1 MATITAVVFK
11 EGGKTYYF
19 APRENEEYKVGAGV
33 VVETSRGI
41 EYATVV
47 TPRAEVDDD
56 KLVLPLKPIVRAA
69 TAKDEETHR
78 KNTERRQDAMK
89 TVREKIEKHNLEMKL
104 IDCEFAF
111 DGSKAVFYY
120 SAPQRVDFR
129 ELVKEL
135 SSCFHMRIELRQ
147 VGIRDEIKLIGGI
160 SPCGREC
167 CCSSCMP
174 DVKKVSI
181 KMAKTQGLSLNPQK
195 ISGLCGRLMCC
206 LSYENDYYA
215 ETGRQMPKVGTEL
228 NTPDG
233 KGVVVNVNMLK
244 MLVRVRIEDK
254 ARDSVSYKDYTL
266 EDLNYGHTEKN
277 YAEDNDERDN
287 GVKEVINE
295 KVNEDAPS
303 QNGGENRQNKN
314 HKRKKKNKN
323 GNKPN
328 GAQPAGQGNGQSNKQ
343 GEKLQQPQQQQNNGQ
358 PSSKKK
364 KNKKFRNFQNKNA

>member
-11 EGGKTYYF
+11 EGGKVYYF
-19 APRENEEYKVGAGV
+19 APKENEEYKVGAGV

-47 TPRAEVDDD
+47 TPRAEVDDE
-56 KLVLPLKPIVRAA
+56 KLVLPLKSIVRAA
-69 TAKDEETHR
+69 TPKDDETHK
-78 KNTERRQDAMK
+78 KNIERRAGAMK

-215 ETGRQMPKVGTEL
+215 ETCKQMPKIGSEVH
-228 NTPDG
+228 TPEG

-244 MLVRVRIEDK
+244 MLIRVRIEDK
-254 ARDSVSYKDYTL
+254 SKDSVSYKDFTVEEL
-266 EDLNYGHTEKN
+266 NFRRPRETEDEEPAT
-277 YAEDNDERDN
+277 D
-287 GVKEVINE
+287 GVKEVITEKINE
-295 KVNEDAPS
+295 GAP
-303 QNGGENRQNKN
+303 QNGEENRQNRN
-314 HKRKKKNKN
+314 RRRKKNKN
-323 GNKPN
+323 NGGNKPN
-328 GAQPAGQGNGQSNKQ
+328 GAQNAQQGAP
-343 GEKLQQPQQQQNNGQ
+343 QPNNNVRQNRPQ
-358 PSSKKK
+358 
-364 KNKKFRNFQNKNA
+364 KKFRQHQKEGNADKN

>member
-19 APRENEEYKVGAGV
+19 APRENEEYKVGSGV

-47 TPRAEVDDD
+47 TPRAEVDDE

-78 KNTERRQDAMK
+78 KNTERRADAMK
-89 TVREKIEKHNLEMKL
+89 TVKEKIEKHNLEMKL

-129 ELVKEL
+129 DLVKEL

-215 ETGRQMPKVGTEL
+215 ETCKQMPKIGTEL

-254 ARDSVSYKDYTL
+254 AKDSVTYKDYSVD
-266 EDLNYGHTEKN
+266 DLKYGHV
-277 YAEDNDERDN
+277 ERRGADLESESDN
-287 GVKEVINE
+287 GVKEVIAE
-295 KVNEDAPS
+295 KVKEDAPA
-303 QNGGENRQNKN
+303 QNGGENRQNRN
-314 HKRKKKNKN
+314 RKRKKKNKN

-328 GAQPAGQGNGQSNKQ
+328 GAPPAGQGNAQGNKQ
-343 GEKLQQPQQQQNNGQ
+343 GERPNQPENNGQ
-358 PSSKKK
+358 NGGKKK
-364 KNKKFRNFQNKNA
+364 KNKFRNFQNKNA

>member
-19 APRENEEYKVGAGV
+19 APKENEEYKVGAGV
-33 VVETSRGI
+33 IVETSRGI

-56 KLVLPLKPIVRAA
+56 KLVLPLKPIVRVA

-78 KNTERRQDAMK
+78 KNNERRADAMK
-89 TVREKIEKHNLEMKL
+89 TVREKIEKHGLEMKL

-215 ETGRQMPKVGTEL
+215 ETCKQMPKVGTEL

-233 KGVVVNVNMLK
+233 RGVVVNVNTLK

-266 EDLNYGHTEKN
+266 EDLNYGRAERN
-277 YAEDNDERDN
+277 YDDEEPENDN
-287 GVKEVINE
+287 GVKEVIAE
-295 KVNEDAPS
+295 KVKEDEPAPG
-303 QNGGENRQNKN
+303 GGENRQNKN
-314 HKRKKKNKN
+314 RKHKKKNKN
-323 GNKPN
+323 GTKPN
-328 GAQPAGQGNGQSNKQ
+328 GAQPAGQGNQQGNNQS
-343 GEKLQQPQQQQNNGQ
+343 EKPQQSGNNGQ
-358 PSSKKK
+358 PAGKKK
-364 KNKKFRNFQNKNA
+364 RRHKPKNFQNKNA

>member
-47 TPRAEVDDD
+47 TPRAEVDDE

-78 KNTERRQDAMK
+78 KNTERRADAMR
-89 TVREKIEKHNLEMKL
+89 TVKEKIEKHNLDMKL

-129 ELVKEL
+129 DLVKEL

-160 SPCGREC
+160 APCGREC

-174 DVKKVSI
+174 DVQKVSI

-215 ETGRQMPKVGTEL
+215 ETGKQMPKIGTEL

-233 KGVVVNVNMLK
+233 KGIVVNVNMLK

-254 ARDSVSYKDYTL
+254 AKDSVTYKDYSVDEL
-266 EDLNYGHTEKN
+266 KYGHTERRG
-277 YAEDNDERDN
+277 ADLEPESDN
-287 GVKEVINE
+287 GVKEVIAE
-295 KVNEDAPS
+295 KVKEDAPA
-303 QNGGENRQNKN
+303 QNGGENRQNRN
-314 HKRKKKNKN
+314 RKRKKKNKN

-328 GAQPAGQGNGQSNKQ
+328 GAPANQDNAQGNAQANKQ
-343 GEKLQQPQQQQNNGQ
+343 GERPNQPENNGQ
-358 PSSKKK
+358 NGGKKK
-364 KNKKFRNFQNKNA
+364 KNKFRNFQNKNA

>member
-1 MATITAVVFK
+1 MATITGVVFK
-11 EGGKTYYF
+11 EGGKIYYF
-19 APRENEEYKVGAGV
+19 APRENEEYKVGSGV

-47 TPRAEVDDD
+47 TPRAEVDDE

-69 TAKDEETHR
+69 TPKDEETHK
-78 KNTERRQDAMK
+78 KNAERRVSAMK
-89 TVREKIEKHNLEMKL
+89 TVREKIEKHNLDMKL

-135 SSCFHMRIELRQ
+135 SSFFHMRIELRQ

-160 SPCGREC
+160 APCGREC

-215 ETGRQMPKVGTEL
+215 EVCKQMPKIGSEVH
-228 NTPDG
+228 TPDG
-233 KGVVVNVNMLK
+233 KGVVVNVNMMK

-254 ARDSVSYKDYTL
+254 AKDSVSYKDFTVEEL
-266 EDLNYGHTEKN
+266 KFKPVTAADDKEED
-277 YAEDNDERDN
+277 D
-287 GVKEVINE
+287 GVKEVIAE
-295 KVNEDAPS
+295 KIKEDAP
-303 QNGGENRQNKN
+303 QEGGEKRNRR
-314 HKRKKKNKN
+314 RKKKNKN
-323 GNKPN
+323 GGNN
-328 GAQPAGQGNGQSNKQ
+328 AANSGEGGQNARQGANNPENGQNKQ
-343 GEKLQQPQQQQNNGQ
+343 PEVRSGRNG
-358 PSSKKK
+358 
-364 KNKKFRNFQNKNA
+364 KFRHAPRAPQKDGSGNKN

>member
-19 APRENEEYKVGAGV
+19 APRENEEYKVGSGV

-47 TPRAEVDDD
+47 TPRAEVDDAS
-56 KLVLPLKPIVRAA
+56 LVLPLKPIVRAA
-69 TAKDEETHR
+69 TPKDDETHR
-78 KNTERRQDAMK
+78 KNTERRADAMK

-129 ELVKEL
+129 DLVKEL

-215 ETGRQMPKVGTEL
+215 EACKQMPKIGTEL
-228 NTPDG
+228 DTPDG

-254 ARDSVSYKDYTL
+254 ARDSVSYKDFSVNELEYGHGVNFD
-266 EDLNYGHTEKN
+266 EDLP
-277 YAEDNDERDN
+277 EDDDN
-287 GVKEVINE
+287 GVKEVIAE
-295 KVNEDAPS
+295 KVKEDLPA
-303 QNGGENRQNKN
+303 QNGGENRQNRN
-314 HKRKKKNKN
+314 RRHKKKNKN

-328 GAQPAGQGNGQSNKQ
+328 AAPNDGQGKAPVNKQ
-343 GEKLQQPQQQQNNGQ
+343 VEKHDKPENGEKAGGKQ
-358 PSSKKK
+358 KKGNHK
-364 KNKKFRNFQNKNA
+364 HRNFHNKKV